1 MEDQKDQEL
10 QKLQLYEKQ
19 ICAKAQEQTR
29 EIVSMLADLHEIY
42 EAMYETAAQR
52 DRKISQLEEE
62 NRHMQHLLEQK
73 TKEADSYQK
82 RASVYNK
89 LELDTGRLASHILLY
104 ESRLEELNREKEQL
118 AREKRD
124 FETDRNQIR
133 TKYNE
138 AMQQL
143 QDEKREKN
151 DALQGR
157 DQAITQQRQLKDDN
171 CRLNE
176 LLTEKLEEI
185 QTLTEKK
192 CNLASN
198 YKKLA
203 DEYTRMKDLFEKGV
217 ESERE
222 KSEEVQE
229 DLEWMRNYAIALDE
243 KIMHYFD
250 GTDEEALKS
259 HFYNYLN
266 NPAKWEEHRKRF
278 PDFQGRK
285 IACLPSGAA
294 AGISQRQQQNGQCPC
309 PPMQNGSR
317 IKEPEDRIEKE
328 KEEKEG
334 REEKEEKEEKRVG
347 EGNSTVQPDFD

>member
-42 EAMYETAAQR
+42 EAMYETVAQR

-62 NRHMQHLLEQK
+62 NRYMQHLLEQK

-104 ESRLEELNREKEQL
+104 ESHIEELNREKEQL
-118 AREKRD
+118 AREKRA
-124 FETDRNQIR
+124 FETERNQIR
-133 TKYNE
+133 TKCSE

-143 QDEKREKN
+143 QDEQREKN

-157 DQAITQQRQLKDDN
+157 DQAITQQRQLENDN
-171 CRLNE
+171 YRLNE
-176 LLTEKLEEI
+176 MLTEKSKKI
-185 QTLTEKK
+185 QTLTEEK
-192 CNLASN
+192 CNLASK

-203 DEYTRMKDLFEKGV
+203 DEYTRMKDLLEKA
-217 ESERE
+217 
-222 KSEEVQE
+222 EEVKK
-229 DLEWMRNYAIALDE
+229 DLKWMRNYAIALDE
-243 KIMHYFD
+243 KVIHYFD
-250 GTDEEALKS
+250 KTDEEALKS

-309 PPMQNGSR
+309 PPMQSGSGIR
-317 IKEPEDRIEKE
+317 EPEDGIEKE
-328 KEEKEG
+328 KEEGEG
-334 REEKEEKEEKRVG
+334 REEKEREKEEKRVG